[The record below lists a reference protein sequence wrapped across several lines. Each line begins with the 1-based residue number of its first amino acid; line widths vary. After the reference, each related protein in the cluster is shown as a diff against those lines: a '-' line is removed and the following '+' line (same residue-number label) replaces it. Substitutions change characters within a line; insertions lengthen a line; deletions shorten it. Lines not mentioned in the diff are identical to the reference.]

1 MSFADIPPEEL
12 PLLPALAPPNG
23 TVSNFINPENR
34 ADAYIVVA
42 GIFIGLAAISVI
54 LRLYVRISLQ
64 KTPWWDDF
72 IAVIALLTQASYTG
86 INIWLCK
93 HGVGKH
99 MWDVRLIDLLPV
111 ITPARVMA
119 DITEPSIGLTKLAL
133 LLLYYRLFSPDPIV
147 KFAILAGIVF
157 ICVCYTT
164 LMFLFIFL
172 STDKTTKV
180 NKTMAIINV
189 LTDTYILVLPI
200 YSVLKLY
207 LPRRRKIGLALIFA
221 TGAFAMAMSI
231 VGAVFRFKFAD
242 DGTDFTWGLLNVILV
257 NQIEC
262 CVGIMCACM
271 PLFPALLSKANLM
284 GSDWMITMR
293 SLRDRIFRSGNGSA
307 GSGGSRGTRGSKKD
321 KHADTDDFVKLNG
334 QSPSAASSLK
344 NLGNQH
350 HATTEIEIMTPSLPR
365 TETHGIEVTTNYTVG
380 RTST

>member
-99 MWDVRLIDLLPV
+99 IWDVRLINLLFVIIPV
-111 ITPARVMA
+111 WVMA
-119 DITEPSIGLTKLAL
+119 DITEPLISLMKLAFL
-133 LLLYYRLFSPDPIV
+133 LFYYQLFSLDLIV

-172 STDKTTKV
+172 SIDKITKV
-180 NKTMAIINV
+180 NKTMAIINI

-200 YSVLKLY
+200 YSILKLY
-207 LPRRRKIGLALIFA
+207 LPQRRKIGLALIFVIE
-221 TGAFAMAMSI
+221 AF
-231 VGAVFRFKFAD
+231 D
-242 DGTDFTWGLLNVILV
+242 
-257 NQIEC
+257 
-262 CVGIMCACM
+262 
-271 PLFPALLSKANLM
+271 
-284 GSDWMITMR
+284 
-293 SLRDRIFRSGNGSA
+293 NGSA
-307 GSGGSRGTRGSKKD
+307 GSNGSRGTRGLKKD
-321 KHADTDDFVKLNG
+321 KYADTDDFVKLNG
-334 QSPSAASSLK
+334 QSPSAAVLQLERFPRQSQALVLNYGIYMRK
-344 NLGNQH
+344 NWTWLE
-350 HATTEIEIMTPSLPR
+350 ATWKLTLEI
-365 TETHGIEVTTNYTVG
+365 VT
-380 RTST
+380 